1 MLNNKKYRLDFTM
14 DDGNVKSV
22 EFLAPQGDPGPAG
35 YTPVKGVDYFTDADQ
50 EAIVQQVI
58 AALGTPVFGR
68 VDENNN
74 IILTGALAEGS
85 YTVKYEDA
93 EGDVTIIGTL
103 TNEAAPEYTNLLP
116 RAINSDGSAYVSGDN
131 GENKGWKPDT
141 RLSSSGSESTSN
153 ATGIEVTGFIP
164 VEFGQTIYFKNL
176 TFTIGGEKASS
187 CYLCLY
193 DANFNLIC
201 YRRADE
207 TTPNGITVDENNVLK
222 SIIINIGNG
231 FNSSPT
237 TAVAYFRISAEEI
250 TDASII
256 TVNEPID

>member
-1 MLNNKKYRLDFTM
+1 MPILRIRQP
-14 DDGNVKSV
+14 DGSFAEIPALVG
-22 EFLAPQGDPGPAG
+22 PPGDV
-35 YTPVKGVDYFTDADQ
+35 PVKGVDYFTDADQ

-93 EGDVTIIGTL
+93 EGGVTIIGTL

-116 RAINSDGSAYVSGDN
+116 RAISSDGSAYN
-131 GENKGWKPDT
+131 GGRGWKADT
-141 RLSSSGSESTSN
+141 RLSSSGGESTSN
-153 ATGIEVTGFIP
+153 ATDIEVTGFIH

-207 TTPNGITVDENNVLK
+207 TTSSGITVDENNVLK

-231 FNSSPT
+231 FNTSPT
-237 TAVAYFRISAEEI
+237 SDVAYFRISAEEI